1 MCGICGVLSFD
12 QDVES
17 EDTLTQML
25 RQMEGRGPDDHGMH
39 IVPGTALGHR
49 RLSIIDL
56 SQAGHQPMI
65 DPELGLAITYNGEIY
80 NYRQLKDELLQYGY
94 TFRTGSDT
102 EVLLKAYA
110 HWGER
115 FVEKLYGMYAFCLHD
130 QKQRRW
136 LLARDRLGIKPLY
149 YVDKPNKLSFASSIQ
164 ALLAARQFQPDLAPQ
179 ALHYYLSFHAVVPA
193 PMTIFREVKKLEPG
207 TYLMIEEDGRR
218 RQERYWQLNYSPQ
231 PDVTEEEWVDRLLS
245 VLRASVKRRLVSDV
259 PVGALLSGGLDS
271 SLIVALM
278 REELDDVRTYSIGF
292 EDVESE
298 EGNEFVYSDL
308 VAQTFATEHQ
318 KIFVDSRQLLTEIR
332 SCVRAMAEPQVSH
345 DAVGFYLLSREVSK
359 RTKVVLSGQGADE
372 VFAGYHWYPKMQEQ
386 ADPLSA
392 YQAAF
397 FDRSH
402 TEVQEALT
410 PPYHAENVSELFV
423 KEHFSQPGADDP
435 VDKAL
440 RLDTGV
446 MLVEDPVKRVDNM
459 TMAWGLEARVPFLDH
474 EVVELAAAIPSRFK
488 LDNGGKG
495 ILKKAAERCLPHDV
509 IYRKKGYF
517 PVPALKYL
525 QGEYH
530 QFACDVLLSDT
541 ARERRLFDRDYV
553 EKMLKDPDDHI
564 TILGGSKLWQLT
576 LLDYW
581 LQQIGA

>member
-17 EDTLTQML
+17 EDTLIQML
-25 RQMEGRGPDDHGMH
+25 RRMEGRGPDDEGIH

-56 SQAGHQPMI
+56 SQAGHQPMV
-65 DPELGLAITYNGEIY
+65 DSESGLAITFNGEIY
-80 NYRQLKDELLQYGY
+80 NYRELRDELTRYGCR
-94 TFRTGSDT
+94 FRSGSDT

-110 HWGER
+110 HWGES
-115 FVEKLYGMYAFCLHD
+115 FVQKLYGMFAFCLHD
-130 QKQRRW
+130 QKRRRW
-136 LLARDRLGIKPLY
+136 LLVRDRLGIKPLY
-149 YVDKPNKLSFASSIQ
+149 YVDKPNKLAFASSIQ
-164 ALLAARQFQPDLAPQ
+164 ALYAARQFQPDLSPQ

-193 PMTIFREVKKLEPG
+193 PLTIFREVKKLEPG
-207 TYLMIEEDGRR
+207 TYLVVEEDGRR
-218 RQERYWQLNYSPQ
+218 RQERYWQLRYSPQ
-231 PDVTEEEWVDRLLS
+231 EDVSEEAWIERLLA
-245 VLRASVKRRLVSDV
+245 VLRKSVKRRLVSDV

-278 REELDDVRTYSIGF
+278 REELADVRTYSIGF

-298 EGNEFVYSDL
+298 AGNEFVYSDL
-308 VAQTFATEHQ
+308 IARTFSTDHQ

-332 SCVRAMAEPQVSH
+332 ACVAAMSEPQVSH

-372 VFAGYHWYPKMQEQ
+372 VFAGYHWYPKMEGQ
-386 ADPLSA
+386 ADPVSA
-392 YQAAF
+392 YKAAF
-397 FDRSH
+397 FDRDDE
-402 TEVQEALT
+402 EVQAALAT
-410 PPYHAENVSELFV
+410 EYRTEDVSTLFV
-423 KEHFSQPGADDP
+423 QQHFAQPGADDP

-440 RLDTGV
+440 RLDTNV

-474 EVVELAAAIPSRFK
+474 EVVELAATIPSRLK
-488 LDNGGKG
+488 VYNGGKG

-509 IYRKKGYF
+509 IYRQKGYF

-525 QGEYH
+525 QGEYL
-530 QFACDVLLSDT
+530 QFARDVLLSDT
-541 ARERRLFDRDYV
+541 ARQRGLFDAVYV
-553 EKMLKDPDDHI
+553 EKMLQDPGQHI

-576 LLDYW
+576 LLEYW